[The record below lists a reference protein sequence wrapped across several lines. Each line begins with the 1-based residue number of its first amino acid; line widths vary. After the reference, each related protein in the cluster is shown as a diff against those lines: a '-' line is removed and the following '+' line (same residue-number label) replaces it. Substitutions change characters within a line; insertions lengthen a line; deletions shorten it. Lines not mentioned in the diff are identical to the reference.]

1 MSKPWLQ
8 ESFQRV
14 ELRSENNFKVLGANI
29 SLSIKTL
36 ISFLQVSLQQ
46 EYNFKHFKNPLVLFE
61 FDEWIMM
68 SKDLFKLE

>member
-8 ESFQRV
+8 ESFQRL

-46 EYNFKHFKNPLVLFE
+46 ENNFKHFKNPLVLFE

>member
-46 EYNFKHFKNPLVLFE
+46 ENNFKHFKNPLVLL
-61 FDEWIMM
+61 
-68 SKDLFKLE
+68 SLTSG